1 MLKHILAAAVAT
13 ALITAPLAPAFAQ
26 ATTEKSDKK
35 AKEGGQEIGKE
46 AHRAAA
52 EDEGLRAEVGGLQ
65 EGKERQGPR
74 RIPQVHEH
82 LPEGLSASPLT
93 AFAPPNAPRASTR
106 LEVSSTPS
114 AVYQSREVSGQLSI
128 NS

>member
-35 AKEGGQEIGKE
+35 AKEVRQDNGKE

-65 EGKERQGPR
+65 EGKEREGPR
-74 RIPQVHEH
+74 RVPQVHEH
-82 LPEGLSASPLT
+82 LPEGLKRP
-93 AFAPPNAPRASTR
+93 
-106 LEVSSTPS
+106 TPKRTEG
-114 AVYQSREVSGQLSI
+114 VDET
-128 NS
+128 